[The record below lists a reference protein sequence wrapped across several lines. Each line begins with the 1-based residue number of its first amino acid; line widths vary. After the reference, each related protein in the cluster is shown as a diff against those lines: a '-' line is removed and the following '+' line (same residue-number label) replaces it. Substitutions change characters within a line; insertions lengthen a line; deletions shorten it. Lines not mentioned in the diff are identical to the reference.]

1 MTLYSEEGDEQLSI
15 TAGRD
20 VSMYYEDVDGL
31 PEEGNFISF
40 GVAIDDSQ

>member
-20 VSMYYEDVDGL
+20 VSLYYEDVDGL
-31 PEEGNFISF
+31 PEEGNFMSF
-40 GVAIDDSQ
+40 GVEIDDNK